1 MTNRLSGGD
10 AYQPR
15 IDDPWDEDSQY
26 APTPGYFGRTP
37 SLLSSPSPSRDCTTD
52 RLQSSQLDFLPI
64 AEWEKGDEYEE
75 YPPRYVC
82 YTIAWKL
89 VLNRRTVGK
98 VTEDDLVVAPSD
110 YWDEMLKANVEDM
123 LQMKK
128 KRSQR
133 VRSEGTAVTVSV
145 NDKTLKDF
153 EKFYNST
160 DINWEPVEKQL
171 RKWSNLLRMGKKIRI
186 LIAFNYGHD
195 DDQLR
200 PTSRRIEKRGRV
212 SATSRML
219 AEREEHIN
227 AEEETTGR
235 PSTWSLVYDRMRCVI
250 RSCPLKSDWC
260 WEDPKD
266 KKHYKLRA
274 PHLERLIDHVDEG
287 GSLDGHDDVPSD
299 IRRDLVLE
307 SQAGKKSKKGD
318 DVTTG
323 STYPP
328 ISINVLPAQT
338 QTAHTSAAALLPS
351 RPVSRESL
359 VIPGSREQAVR
370 EYCNWLESRATDE
383 AYKADFRR
391 ICQVTL
397 ENRLDLEL
405 ILDDPDAGFFVQRG
419 IQIGTARRFLRDIN
433 EWVTAMRRNITHE
446 QTSEGAVDGTG
457 YSR

>member
-1 MTNRLSGGD
+1 MPPLPVMVTHPHSCPLLALPGTV
-10 AYQPR
+10 PR
-15 IDDPWDEDSQY
+15 IDCSQ
-26 APTPGYFGRTP
+26 ASWIFFLLPNGRKV
-37 SLLSSPSPSRDCTTD
+37 
-52 RLQSSQLDFLPI
+52 I
-64 AEWEKGDEYEE
+64 YEE

-89 VLNRRTVGK
+89 VLNRKTVGK

-110 YWDEMLKANVEDM
+110 YWDEILKANVEDM

-128 KRSQR
+128 KRNQC
-133 VRSEGTAVTVSV
+133 VRSEGTAITVSV

-153 EKFYNST
+153 EKFFNST
-160 DINWEPVEKQL
+160 DIDWKPVEKQL
-171 RKWSNLLRMGKKIRI
+171 HKWSNLLRMGKKIRI
-186 LIAFNYGHD
+186 LIAFNYGQD
-195 DDQLR
+195 DDQLM

-219 AEREEHIN
+219 AERDEHIN

-235 PSTWSLVYDRMRCVI
+235 PSTWSLVLIGAGRTQRTRNITSSGPRTLND
-250 RSCPLKSDWC
+250 S
-260 WEDPKD
+260 
-266 KKHYKLRA
+266 
-274 PHLERLIDHVDEG
+274 IDHVDEG

-299 IRRDLVLE
+299 IRRDLILE
-307 SQAGKKSKKGD
+307 SQTGKKSKKIG

-323 STYPP
+323 SKYPP

-338 QTAHTSAAALLPS
+338 AHTSAAALVPS
-351 RPVSRESL
+351 RPVSHESL

-370 EYCNWLESRATDE
+370 EYCTWLESRATDE

-405 ILDDPDAGFFVQRG
+405 ILDDPDAGFFIQRG
-419 IQIGTARRFLRDIN
+419 IQIGTARRFIRDIS
-433 EWVTAMRRNITHE
+433 EWVTAMRQNITHE
-446 QTSEGAVDGTG
+446 QISDDIGESTG
-457 YSR
+457 

>member
-1 MTNRLSGGD
+1 MGRRL
-10 AYQPR
+10 
-15 IDDPWDEDSQY
+15 
-26 APTPGYFGRTP
+26 APT
-37 SLLSSPSPSRDCTTD
+37 RDCTTD
-52 RLQSSQLDFLPI
+52 RLQSSQLNFLPF
-64 AEWEKGDEYEE
+64 AEWEKGDEYDE
-75 YPPRYVC
+75 YPPHYVC

-89 VLNRRTVGK
+89 VLNRKTVGK
-98 VTEDDLVVAPSD
+98 VTEDDLIVAPSE
-110 YWDEMLKANVEDM
+110 YWDGTLKVNVEDM

-145 NDKTLKDF
+145 NDKSLKDF
-153 EKFYNST
+153 EKFYSST
-160 DINWEPVEKQL
+160 HIDWKPVEKQL
-171 RKWSNLLRMGKKIRI
+171 RKWSNLLRMGKKIRV

-195 DDQLR
+195 DDDQAR
-200 PTSRRIEKRGRV
+200 PASRRVEKRGRV

-219 AEREEHIN
+219 AEREAHVD
-227 AEEETTGR
+227 AEEEVTGR

-250 RSCPLKSDWC
+250 RSCPLMSDWC

-287 GSLDGHDDVPSD
+287 GSLNDHDDVPSD
-299 IRRDLVLE
+299 IRRDLILE
-307 SQAGKKSKKGD
+307 SQTGNKSKKGND
-318 DVTTG
+318 AATG
-323 STYPP
+323 LSYPP
-328 ISINVLPAQT
+328 ISINVLPAQA
-338 QTAHTSAAALLPS
+338 AHASTGALLPS
-351 RPVSRESL
+351 RPVSHESL

-370 EYCNWLESRATDE
+370 EYCNWLESRANDE
-383 AYKADFRR
+383 DYKADFRK

-433 EWVTAMRRNITHE
+433 EWATVMSRNITHE
-446 QTSEGAVDGTG
+446 PTSGEIFDVAG
-457 YSR
+457 